1 MSSYGYTNPFTVCF
15 TTMKMRYADYDSSI
29 EKLNFVNRDD
39 KVNVFIN
46 LESVLNN
53 LSTVSDID
61 NKLLLERNFPTILES
76 EAINLCAHY
85 KRFFRG
91 NGLPTRVFLYY
102 TDLSS
107 SMFQNFKY
115 NDEYRSFYINK
126 YTINPKFQLLGNKMV
141 EEIIPRIQKI
151 MEFIPDVNFI
161 NAKDTEGSL
170 VPLIIANE
178 DKSYKNFIISTDYY
192 ETQYQLDP
200 GRFCMHYIKRSPTG
214 AAILDSFKKTMS
226 YMLKENPKDND
237 GIELLS
243 NPSFYSA
250 LIGAMGDKLR
260 SIDPLKGIGSKS
272 TIKFLS
278 NAIKDNIITKDTTSI
293 EMIAKAFPEDQNEL
307 AIENYNCINLSK
319 QYSELEEKDIFS
331 ITSQIVNR
339 FDYNSLIKLN
349 QTIYKD
355 YPLML
360 QELTC

>member
-307 AIENYNCINLSK
+307 AIENYNCINLAK

-349 QTIYKD
+349 NTKFYNH
-355 YPLML
+355 PLIL
-360 QELTC
+360 ESLLL